1 MPAMADVVFADDF
14 ESGILYC
21 WDDDT
26 VMDDTQRLRLNKE
39 VAYRGRNGVE
49 ITALPGSGAG
59 A

>member
-1 MPAMADVVFADDF
+1 MADVVFADDF
-14 ESGILYC
+14 ESGNLYC

-39 VAYRGRNGVE
+39 AAYRGRNGVE